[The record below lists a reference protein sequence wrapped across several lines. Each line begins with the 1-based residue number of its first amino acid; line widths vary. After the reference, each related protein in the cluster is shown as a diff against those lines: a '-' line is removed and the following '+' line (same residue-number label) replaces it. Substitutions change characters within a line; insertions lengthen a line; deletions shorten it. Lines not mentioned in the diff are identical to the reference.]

1 MDKNKSISKI
11 CKDLLLREPYY
22 GLFLIMT
29 DKVWTEKVPTAGV
42 ARSGISYKLY
52 INENF
57 WESLSEK
64 HKLGLTKHEMLHLAF
79 FHPMMGD
86 LFSDK
91 DVFNIAADIEI
102 NQYISEDELP
112 EGGVTLKTFPEL
124 NLPVKAGTRAYY
136 DLLLQAQKDNTS
148 PLLNKLL
155 ESMKSNKAE
164 IYVDDT
170 LVPNHDTWEEYND
183 LSDSE
188 KKLIKNQVKYN
199 IEKLAE
205 EIKKGRGTVPSEIEQ
220 ILKSFENLE
229 PPKFDWRGYL
239 RRFVGNSNKVYT
251 KKLRRKFN
259 KRFEDNPGLKIK
271 KRQHILLAID
281 TSGSVSNEELQEFF
295 SEINHIQRTGVD
307 ITLVQCD
314 AAISNIGSYKPGAD
328 IKIYGR
334 GGTSFEPV
342 IEYYNANQRIYTS
355 LIYFTDGEA
364 PAPEKPK
371 GRILW
376 VLSERS
382 KLNEQLPGQ
391 VIKLN

>member
-1 MDKNKSISKI
+1 MDRNKSISKI

-29 DKVWTEKVPTAGV
+29 DKIWTEKVPTAGV
-42 ARSGISYKLY
+42 ARSGLAYKLY
-52 INENF
+52 INEDF
-57 WESLSEK
+57 WNSLSDL

-86 LFSDK
+86 AFPDK
-91 DVFNIAADIEI
+91 ELFNIAADIEI
-102 NQYISEDELP
+102 NQYIASDELP
-112 EGGVTLKTFPEL
+112 EGGATLEKFPEL
-124 NLPVKAGTRAYY
+124 NLPKKAGTKVYY
-136 DLLLQAQKDNTS
+136 DLLQQAEKNNTS

-155 ESMKSNKAE
+155 DSMRKKQFTIE
-164 IYVDDT
+164 IDGIKPPD
-170 LVPNHDTWEEYND
+170 HETWKEFEE
-183 LSDSE
+183 LSDAE
-188 KKLIKNQVKYN
+188 QTLIKNQMKYN
-199 IEKLAE
+199 LEKLAE
-205 EIKKGRGTVPSEIEQ
+205 EVKKTRGTVPSEIES
-220 ILKSFENLE
+220 ILQGFAVTE
-229 PPKFDWRGYL
+229 PPKFDWKGYL
-239 RRFVGNSNKVYT
+239 RRFVGNSNKTYT

-271 KRQHILLAID
+271 KRQHVLLAVD
-281 TSGSVSNEELQEFF
+281 TSGSVSNDELKEFF
-295 SEINHIQRTGVD
+295 SEINHIQKTGVD

-314 AAISNIGSYKPGAD
+314 AAISHIGPYKPGVE

-342 IEYYNANQRIYTS
+342 VDYYNANQRLFTS

-364 PAPEKPK
+364 PAPEKPR

-382 KLNEQLPGQ
+382 KMNNELPGQ